1 MKTEFMIISIFAF
14 IGVAFFAYLEGLDI
28 RKRSSW
34 IYGVIC
40 VLLLISNLGLSLK
53 SVVMAVSIVAFMW
66 IEMIVCFKGLDL
78 SKRASWL
85 YGAYGFLCG
94 LALGTAMNGKLSDGI
109 GMGVIVSFL
118 TLFGGAT
125 MRSHKLKYG
134 RR

>member
-1 MKTEFMIISIFAF
+1 
-14 IGVAFFAYLEGLDI
+14 
-28 RKRSSW
+28 
-34 IYGVIC
+34 
-40 VLLLISNLGLSLK
+40 
-53 SVVMAVSIVAFMW
+53 MAVSIVAFMW